1 MPLNYPAHRYQEVEI
16 RTASALE
23 LVVLLYDA
31 AIAGIQKAQEHIIN
45 RDIANRTR
53 CLNKACAIITELQV
67 TLDFEGGGT
76 VASSLDRL
84 YHYMKTR
91 IFDAN
96 LHQDAAPLREV
107 VGLLSNLRS
116 AWAQIAKSEVR
127 KNTEI
132 IEDVLS
138 PGLAVTAG
146 NPGASPMAGLHIT
159 A

>member
-1 MPLNYPAHRYQEVEI
+1 MPLNYPARRYQEIEI
-16 RTASALE
+16 RTASPLE

-31 AIAGIQKAQEHIIN
+31 AIAGIQKAQEHLASG
-45 RDIANRTR
+45 DIANRTR

-67 TLDFEGGGT
+67 SLDFAGGAE

-96 LHQDAAPLREV
+96 LRQDAAPLREV
-107 VGLLSNLRS
+107 AGLLGSLRS
-116 AWAQIAKSEVR
+116 AWAQVALKEAR
-127 KNTEI
+127 NNTDAI
-132 IEDVLS
+132 GN
-138 PGLAVTAG
+138 GLAAALPAAARKT
-146 NPGASPMAGLHIT
+146 SPIPLTGLHIT